1 MNKTLLTNAI
11 SEIKQAMHHA
21 ITTASYNGK
30 IYNSG
35 LEAKTALIRSESLI
49 QRIHEATKRSLH
61 DELLRRDI
69 HHEIHPRIG
78 KTAPELNIWGLLKKK
93 KQDIVIIIGDSQPVP
108 EEIVEGPL
116 IGQMDEI
123 GRQTTQDSIV
133 IGVRSQ
139 LSSVDKNFDTLMER
153 TFAETFNLRLRHPRL
168 VMGEVYMLAVKDYD
182 EQLMKENLVGWKDSF
197 TNVERFIAIFNS
209 LNRRDDVENIRE
221 FYKYERCL
229 LLLVDFSADPPKIY
243 ETDAQLR
250 EDGVVS
256 GDFPGDFSRISPVN
270 FSRDLTDAYL
280 RLHDEVQPE
289 GCL

>member
-1 MNKTLLTNAI
+1 MNKTLLANAI
-11 SEIKQAMHHA
+11 AEIKQSMHHA

-30 IYNSG
+30 AYNSG
-35 LEAKTALIRSESLI
+35 LEAKTALIRSEGLI
-49 QRIHEATKRSLH
+49 QRIHEVTKQSLH

-69 HHEIHPRIG
+69 HHETHPPIG
-78 KTAPELNIWGLLKKK
+78 KKAPELNIWGFLKKK
-93 KQDIVIIIGDSQPVP
+93 KQDVVVIIGGEKPVP
-108 EEIVEGPL
+108 EKIDEGPL
-116 IGQMDEI
+116 TGQTDEI
-123 GRQTTQDSIV
+123 GRQATQNSIV

-182 EQLMKENLVGWKDSF
+182 EQMMKENLVGWKNSF
-197 TNVERFIAIFNS
+197 TDVERFIDIFNS
-209 LNRRDDVENIRE
+209 LNQRDDVENIRD

-256 GDFPGDFSRISPVN
+256 EDFPGDFSPISPVN

>member
-1 MNKTLLTNAI
+1 MNKTLLANAI
-11 SEIKQAMHHA
+11 SEIKQSMHHA
-21 ITTASYNGK
+21 ITTASYNGNVRETGLVAK
-30 IYNSG
+30 GALINSG
-35 LEAKTALIRSESLI
+35 TLI
-49 QRIHEATKRSLH
+49 QRIHEVTKQSLH
-61 DELLRRDI
+61 SELLGRNI
-69 HHEIHPRIG
+69 HHETHPPIG
-78 KTAPELNIWGLLKKK
+78 RTAPELNIWGFLKKK
-93 KQDIVIIIGDSQPVP
+93 KQDLVIIIGDGEPVP
-108 EEIVEGPL
+108 EEIDEGPL
-116 IGQMDEI
+116 TGQIDGI
-123 GRQTTQDSIV
+123 GRQTTQSSIV
-133 IGVRSQ
+133 ISVRSQ

-182 EQLMKENLVGWKDSF
+182 EQLMKENLVGWKENF
-197 TNVERFIAIFNS
+197 TNVERFITIFNS

-243 ETDAQLR
+243 ETGDQLR

-256 GDFPGDFSRISPVN
+256 GDFPGNFSPISPVN

>member
-1 MNKTLLTNAI
+1 
-11 SEIKQAMHHA
+11 MHHA
-21 ITTASYNGK
+21 ITTASYNNK
-30 IYNSG
+30 HYDSG
-35 LEAKTALIRSESLI
+35 LEAKTALIRSENLI
-49 QRIHEATKRSLH
+49 QRIHEVTKRSLH
-61 DELLRRDI
+61 NELERRGI
-69 HHEIHPRIG
+69 QHENHPPIG
-78 KTAPELNIWGLLKKK
+78 RTAPELNIWGFLKKK
-93 KQDIVIIIGDSQPVP
+93 KQDLVIIIGDRKPVP
-108 EEIVEGPL
+108 EEIHEGPL
-116 IGQMDEI
+116 TGQMDEI
-123 GRQTTQDSIV
+123 GRQTTQNSIV

-182 EQLMKENLVGWKDSF
+182 EQLMKENLVGWKENF
-197 TNVERFIAIFNS
+197 TNVERFITIFNS

-221 FYKYERCL
+221 FYRYERCL

-256 GDFPGDFSRISPVN
+256 RDFPGDFSRISPIN

>member
-1 MNKTLLTNAI
+1 MNKTLLANAI
-11 SEIKQAMHHA
+11 SEIKQSMHQA

-30 IYNSG
+30 VRETG
-35 LEAKTALIRSESLI
+35 LVAKDALIKSGSLI
-49 QRIHEATKRSLH
+49 QRIHEVTKQSLH
-61 DELLRRDI
+61 DELLRRNI
-69 HHEIHPRIG
+69 RHETHPPIG
-78 KTAPELNIWGLLKKK
+78 KKTPELDIWGFLKKK
-93 KQDIVIIIGDSQPVP
+93 KQDIVLILGDEKPVP
-108 EEIVEGPL
+108 EKIDEGPL
-116 IGQMDEI
+116 TGQTDEI
-123 GRQTTQDSIV
+123 GRQTTQNSIV

-182 EQLMKENLVGWKDSF
+182 EQLMKQNLVGWKNSF
-197 TNVERFIAIFNS
+197 TDIERFISIFNS
-209 LNRRDDVENIRE
+209 LNQRDDVENIRD

-243 ETDAQLR
+243 DTGDQLR

-256 GDFPGDFSRISPVN
+256 RHFSGDFSRISPIN
-270 FSRDLTDAYL
+270 FSRDITDAYL
-280 RLHDEVQPE
+280 RLHDEAQPE

>member
-1 MNKTLLTNAI
+1 MNKTLLANAI

-49 QRIHEATKRSLH
+49 QRIHEVTKQSLH
-61 DELLRRDI
+61 DELLRRGI
-69 HHEIHPRIG
+69 RHETHPPIG
-78 KTAPELNIWGLLKKK
+78 RAAPELNIWGFLKKK
-93 KQDIVIIIGDSQPVP
+93 KQDIVIIIGDRQPAP
-108 EEIVEGPL
+108 EKINEGPL
-116 IGQMDEI
+116 TGQIDEI
-123 GRQTTQDSIV
+123 GRQTTQNSIV

-182 EQLMKENLVGWKDSF
+182 EQLMKENLVGWKNSF
-197 TNVERFIAIFNS
+197 TDVERFIAIFND
-209 LNRRDDVENIRE
+209 LNQRVDVENVRE

-243 ETDAQLR
+243 ETGAQLR
-250 EDGVVS
+250 EDGVVN
-256 GDFPGDFSRISPVN
+256 GDFPGDFSRISPIN
-270 FSRDLTDAYL
+270 FSCDLTGAYL
-280 RLHDEVQPE
+280 RLHGEVQPE